1 MASNT
6 PFKKLVCS
14 NPKCKQ
20 WKMDRTGKAKD
31 VHCGLPME
39 LSDNWYV
46 RITVRGK
53 LTTKSVSPRKRD
65 AEKFIEDCRE
75 GRACASERDISWADA
90 AENGAKWWSSL
101 VTKKKISQ
109 ATADHYAYRM
119 VALTEFFEGHTLL
132 TVSKGDLEDYMTH
145 RAELGRAPATI
156 NHEVKALRKLYALHV
171 DRTSS
176 EESPKL
182 CGKYADLSRV
192 ELIPK
197 DGKKVRFLTED
208 EIKLLLGKATTPLVR
223 IATLIAL
230 NTGLRRANVL
240 DLIWKEVRLS
250 DRVIN
255 LPAEKMKSRKDH
267 TVDIPVHL
275 VEPLKEW
282 RASQPLSP
290 DLFPGVNF
298 RTEWDHTIEACG
310 FTDVTMHTLRHT
322 FASQFL
328 MAGGDLSTL
337 SEILAH
343 ADIAITKNI
352 YGHLSREHKRKA
364 TDEFAAAFLS
374 KF

>member
-1 MASNT
+1 MAANT
-6 PFKKLVCS
+6 PFKKLTCKV
-14 NPKCKQ
+14 CKQ
-20 WKMDRTGKAKD
+20 WKIDRTGKAKGAC
-31 VHCGLPME
+31 CGVPAS
-39 LSDNWYV
+39 LSENWYV
-46 RITVRGK
+46 RVTVRGK
-53 LTTKSVSPRKRD
+53 LTTTSVSPRKRD
-65 AEKFIEDCRE
+65 AEKFIEDCRA
-75 GRACASERDISWADA
+75 GRASASEKDIIWSQA
-90 AENGAKWWSSL
+90 AENGAKWWSAL
-101 VTKKKISQ
+101 VTKTKISQ
-109 ATADHYAYRM
+109 KTADHYGHRM
-119 VALTEFFEGHTLL
+119 VALSDFFEEFSLL
-132 TVSKGDLEDYMTH
+132 TISKGDLEDYMTH

-171 DRTSS
+171 DRTTS

-182 CGKYADLSRV
+182 CGKYADLCRV

-208 EIKLLLGKATTPLVR
+208 EINLLLDKSTTPLVR
-223 IATLIAL
+223 IATLISL
-230 NTGLRRANVL
+230 NTGLRKSNVL
-240 DLIWKEVRLS
+240 DLNWKEVRLS
-250 DRVIN
+250 ERVIN

-275 VEPLKEW
+275 VEPLKQW
-282 RASQPLSP
+282 RDDQPLSP
-290 DLFPGVNF
+290 TLFPNVCF
-298 RTEWDHTIEACG
+298 RTEWDKTVAACG
-310 FTDVTMHTLRHT
+310 FTDVTFHTIRHT

-364 TDEFAAAFLS
+364 TDDFAAVFLS